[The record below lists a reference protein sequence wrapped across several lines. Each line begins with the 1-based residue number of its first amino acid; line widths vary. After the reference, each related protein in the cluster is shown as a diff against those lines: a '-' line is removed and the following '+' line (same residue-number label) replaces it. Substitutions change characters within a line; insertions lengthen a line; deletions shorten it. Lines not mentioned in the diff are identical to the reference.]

1 MVIIR
6 KATPGDEDG
15 VFDLLKGLRSSQTPG
30 ASLVHTPASAQTY
43 RNIISDESTGTVL
56 VAEEDSTLVGVITLS
71 YPIAIRCAGKYTC
84 IEEFIVSDRMRGR
97 GVGTM
102 LLEAS
107 IAEARKQGCF
117 EIQVNNPSELGYPL
131 YIRQNMKDVGR
142 HLQMRLRT
150 NSQ

>member
-1 MVIIR
+1 MVKIR
-6 KATPGDEDG
+6 KATLNDETD
-15 VFDLLKGLRSSQTPG
+15 VFNLLKGLGSSQTPG
-30 ASLVHTPASAQTY
+30 ESLIHTPASAQTY
-43 RNIISDESTGTVL
+43 RNIINDDSLGSVL
-56 VAEEDSTLVGVITLS
+56 VAEEDGTLVGVITLS

-107 IAEARKQGCF
+107 IAEARKQRCF

-131 YIRQNMKDVGR
+131 YIRQNIKDNGKHLKMK
-142 HLQMRLRT
+142 LL
-150 NSQ
+150 